1 MNISMLRYSLR
12 ALRRNWRAGE
22 LKVLAAAL
30 VIAVASITSV
40 GFFTDRVRLAM
51 SLQAAELLAADLV
64 VASGQAPSTEWEQ
77 HAQKQGLQT
86 ARTASFPSVVLSGD
100 IAQLV
105 DVKAVSTGYPL
116 RGALR
121 IAQTAFGTEQIADGI
136 PAPGKVWV
144 DERLLSILGLQVGGS
159 IKLGVMRFSI
169 DQVITFEPDRGGN
182 LFNYAPRLLMNSV
195 DLEATQLLGPGSRVA
210 HGLLLAGAPASLAS
224 VRAWIESRL
233 GEGER
238 VIDVRDARPELKTAL
253 ERAEKFLGLAA
264 LVSVVLAGV
273 AVATAARRYSA
284 RHLDGA
290 AVLRCLGATQDYI
303 TQLHFLEMLWLGVA
317 SSLTGCA
324 IGFGAQEVLA
334 QLQAGLFVTQLPAP
348 SFKPVLVGMLTGL
361 ILLLGFA
368 LPAILRLKTVPPAR
382 VLRRDLGP
390 LPASALSVYG
400 AALAAVTALLFWQ
413 AADLKLTAT
422 VLAGAVVTLLV
433 LMLAAF
439 ALVRGLNLLRGQVG
453 VAWRYGL
460 ANIARRAQG
469 SVTQILAFGLGIMV
483 LLLLSLVR
491 SDLLAAWQSKLPAD
505 APNQFVINVHPG
517 QVRPLQDFF
526 AARGLKEAHLHPMV
540 RGRLIARNELPI
552 SAADY
557 SNDRARRLV
566 EREFNLSWASQPPEG
581 NVVVAGKWWA
591 AGAKGAY
598 EVSVEKGIS
607 ETLGL
612 KIGDKLTWRIADR
625 EVTAKITSLRT
636 VEWDSFR
643 ANFFVIAPPGLLED
657 YPATYITSFHLPTE
671 HRAWLAELVH
681 DFPNVTLIDVDA
693 LMTKVRGIMDR
704 VNLSIQYV
712 FLFTLFAGLTVLY
725 SAIQSTQDER
735 LYESALLRTL
745 GASRVHVLKGLAA
758 EFAVIGLL
766 AGLLAAFV
774 ANLAG
779 FVLARQVFELDYSF
793 DPMLWIFG
801 PVAGALGVGLF
812 GILGARFVLN
822 RPPLQSLREL

>member
-1 MNISMLRYSLR
+1 MTAAMLRYSLR

-51 SLQAAELLAADLV
+51 SQQAAELLAADLV
-64 VASGQAPSTEWEQ
+64 VAAAQAPPAGWEQ
-77 HAQKQGLQT
+77 HAQAQRLRT
-86 ARTASFPSVVLSGD
+86 ARTASFPSVVLAGD
-100 IAQLV
+100 NAQLV
-105 DVKAVSTGYPL
+105 DVKAVSAGYPL

-121 IAQTAFGTEQIADGI
+121 VADAPFGAERVADGI
-136 PAPGKVWV
+136 PAPGTVWV
-144 DERLLSILGLQVGGS
+144 DERLLGVLDLRVGGS
-159 IKLGVMRFSI
+159 IKLGALRFGI
-169 DQVITFEPDRGGN
+169 AQVITFEPDRGGN
-182 LFNYAPRLLMNSV
+182 LFSYAPRLLMNAA
-195 DLEATQLLGPGSRVA
+195 DLGRTQLLVPGSRVS
-210 HGLLLAGAPASLAS
+210 HGLLLAGPPEALAG
-224 VRAWIESRL
+224 VRTWIEARL
-233 GEGER
+233 SEGQR
-238 VIDVRDARPELKTAL
+238 VLDVRDARPELKTAL

-290 AVLRCLGATQDYI
+290 AVMRCLGATQGFI
-303 TQLHFLEMLWLGVA
+303 SRLHFLEMFWLGVGA
-317 SSLTGCA
+317 SLVGCI
-324 IGFGAQEVLA
+324 IGFAAQEVLA
-334 QLQAGLFVTQLPAP
+334 QLQAGLFATQLPAP
-348 SFKPVLVGMLTGL
+348 SLQPVLVGVLTGL

-368 LPAILRLKTVPPAR
+368 LPAILRLKSVPPAR

-413 AADLKLTAT
+413 AADVNLTAT
-422 VLAGAVVTLLV
+422 VLAGAVATLLV
-433 LMLAAF
+433 LVLAAF
-439 ALVRGLNLLRGQVG
+439 ALVRALNLLRGQVG

-491 SDLLAAWQSKLPAD
+491 SDLLAAWQAKLPVD
-505 APNQFVINVHPG
+505 APNQFVINVQPG
-517 QVRPLQDFF
+517 QVQPIQAFF
-526 AARGLKEAHLHPMV
+526 AARGLQEARLHPMV
-540 RGRLIARNELPI
+540 RGRLTALNEHPL
-552 SAADY
+552 SGADY
-557 SNDRARRLV
+557 PDDRARRLV
-566 EREFNLSWASQPPEG
+566 EREFNLSWSAQPPEG
-581 NVVVAGKWWA
+581 NRIVAGNWWA
-591 AGAKGAY
+591 EGARGLQ
-598 EVSVEKGIS
+598 EVSVEKGLA

-612 KIGDKLTWRIADR
+612 RLGDKLTWRIADR
-625 EVTAKITSLRT
+625 EMTVTITSLRS

-643 ANFFVIAPPGLLED
+643 ANFFVIAPPGLLESF
-657 YPATYITSFHLPTE
+657 PATFITSFHLPAE
-671 HRAWLAELVH
+671 NRAWLAQLVRA
-681 DFPNVTLIDVDA
+681 FPNVTLIDVDA
-693 LMTKVRGIMDR
+693 LMTKVRSIMDR
-704 VNLSIQYV
+704 VNLSVQYV

-745 GASRVHVLKGLAA
+745 GASRAHILKGLAA
-758 EFAVIGLL
+758 EFVAIGLL
-766 AGLLAAFV
+766 AGLLAAFA

-779 FVLARQVFELDYSF
+779 LVLARQVFQLDYTF
-793 DPMLWIFG
+793 DPWLWIAG
-801 PVAGALGVGLF
+801 PAAGALGVGLF